1 MNKYYTVDQ
10 IAELLT
16 LHPKTVQR
24 YIREGK
30 IIAQKVGKR
39 WCVSENNLNKFTGN
53 SVDPSDASTQSH
65 SKVSTVADIT
75 VQNFEEASKL
85 EKTLIAI
92 LNSRKGAD
100 GNSAT
105 NLQYL
110 EYENIV
116 RITLWGNL
124 AFVRNVLDAVFEIM
138 EQQIYRKDDM
148 YEN

>member
-53 SVDPSDASTQSH
+53 SVDPSDASTQSY

-124 AFVRNVLDAVFEIM
+124 AFVRNVLDAVSEIM
-138 EQQIYRKDDM
+138 EQQI
-148 YEN
+148 

>member
-53 SVDPSDASTQSH
+53 SVDPSDASTQSY

>member
-53 SVDPSDASTQSH
+53 SVDPSDASTQSN